1 MNRGDRIARFTAV
14 IGVAGLLFAG
24 APTLPEAVAQ
34 DQEQA
39 FIEGSEDVPLAPS
52 LTTVVG
58 TGMVFDSPTGR
69 IVEAFATGRAS
80 KVEILGFYGE
90 TLPALGWD
98 GVSENQFRREGESL
112 TIDFFG
118 VDGDLSVRFTLAPE

>member
-1 MNRGDRIARFTAV
+1 MNRGDRIARFAAL
-14 IGVAGLLFAG
+14 IGIAALLFAG
-24 APTLPEAVAQ
+24 ATPPPGALAQ

-69 IVEAFATGRAS
+69 IVEAFATGRAA
-80 KVEILGFYGE
+80 KAEILGFYGE

-98 GVSENQFRREGESL
+98 SVSDNQFRREGESL